1 MVEGRGMTD
10 AGALLLLLLL
20 LLLELFKGLRRL
32 PAAGLGGAEE

>member
-10 AGALLLLLLL
+10 AGALLLLLL